1 MKNLNIGQPV
11 IPPALHLM
19 NQPQPRQEPL
29 NHPSKKNV
37 EVFCQFKKPTYDL
50 LFDWEE
56 LDIIEPAEISF
67 EDPQSSCSSGRYY
80 DHSMNMLHNAWK
92 EHNIIT
98 IDEEEDF

>member
-1 MKNLNIGQPV
+1 MLPCCTESTRPPGPLPAGAATESVFLKNLNIGQPV

-19 NQPQPRQEPL
+19 NQQQPRQEPL

-67 EDPQSSCSSGRYY
+67 EDPQSSC
-80 DHSMNMLHNAWK
+80 
-92 EHNIIT
+92 
-98 IDEEEDF
+98 